1 MTVFNPRACFWRT
14 AGGRWPSMPVRRTR
28 LGGGPPGW
36 AGPCRRA
43 SGTYFLGRRRFSLA
57 LLTGRK
63 GELSTKRTWISVRGG
78 GLSHSGSQRDALR
91 VSAGDGGLSSGKA
104 PAASDGGGNHPHADL
119 LRGAH
124 RRVSLGGAGLRDAEL
139 LTAALFRRESD
150 PPTGFDDGAV
160 PDFAGQPLR
169 GEVRQP
175 AAILRGGGGGCCG
188 CLLSSTGGWQERKKA
203 WQALYLY
210 NC

>member
-1 MTVFNPRACFWRT
+1 MVARPVGPGHAGAHPGLIFW
-14 AGGRWPSMPVRRTR
+14 
-28 LGGGPPGW
+28 
-36 AGPCRRA
+36 
-43 SGTYFLGRRRFSLA
+43 GRRRFSA
-57 LLTGRK
+57 GAADGPERGTVHPSGR
-63 GELSTKRTWISVRGG
+63 GSVRGG

-91 VSAGDGGLSSGKA
+91 VSAGDGGLSRGKA
-104 PAASDGGGNHPHADL
+104 PAASDGGGSHPHADL

-139 LTAALFRRESD
+139 SD
-150 PPTGFDDGAV
+150 GGAPVPPGERPAHGFDDGAV

-175 AAILRGGGGGCCG
+175 AAILRGGGGAAVAVSQALPGAG
-188 CLLSSTGGWQERKKA
+188 RREKA
-203 WQALYLY
+203 WQAFYLY